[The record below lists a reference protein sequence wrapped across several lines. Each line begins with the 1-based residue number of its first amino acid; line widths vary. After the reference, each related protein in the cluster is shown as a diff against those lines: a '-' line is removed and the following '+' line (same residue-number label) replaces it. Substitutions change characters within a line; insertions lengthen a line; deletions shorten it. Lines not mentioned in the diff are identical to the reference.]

1 MLADKYSTRRTL
13 LFGMLSYDIIQ
24 KQLKMTTDRHS
35 EKASRDGFFLLCS
48 QVLKGQRTR
57 APVQEHK
64 SSSLLSLFLQH
75 YKTGAHQLNCL

>member
-1 MLADKYSTRRTL
+1 MLAEKYSTRRTL
-13 LFGMLSYDIIQ
+13 LFGMLSDGIIQ
-24 KQLKMTTDRHS
+24 KKFKITTDRHS
-35 EKASRDGFFLLCS
+35 EKASRDVFFLCS

-75 YKTGAHQLNCL
+75 YMTGAHQLNCI